1 MQGCRACRGH
11 THTHTPSHADRT
23 QKLPP
28 PPPSPSAKRFPC
40 QGATRRPEA
49 RPCWSASCVLA
60 LLSARRPARCD
71 KRGAKVEALAK
82 IPRLQRCSKLL
93 IAKGKNSVERPR
105 SPKPRPTS
113 RSPRHFCVPRRDGRI
128 PKAACSRSGSRG
140 ADRQTVRRYTW
151 RQVAQKMSSI
161 LFLQSLNKKRAL
173 GLELLRLSLLDTDN
187 LRLLRCQRRLRKA
200 GRQHAGSNTPTAPL
214 HKPFPKGRGGVFPTS

>member
-1 MQGCRACRGH
+1 MQTGHKNCR
-11 THTHTPSHADRT
+11 
-23 QKLPP
+23 PP
-28 PPPSPSAKRFPC
+28 PFPLRQTLPVPRGDAQAGGPAVLERLMC
-40 QGATRRPEA
+40 SR
-49 RPCWSASCVLA
+49 ASLCSETCA
-60 LLSARRPARCD
+60 LRQ
-71 KRGAKVEALAK
+71 KRGQSRSFGQNPPPAEVLKTADC
-82 IPRLQRCSKLL
+82 QR
-93 IAKGKNSVERPR
+93 KNSVERPR